1 MAHCNKSYFLLII
14 VLIAAI
20 SAIAALQCA
29 PFFVCAAEDTEEMAS
44 YTTSYASSGAGRA
57 HNIRLA
63 ASALNDIII
72 QPGQELSFNA
82 AVGARTAERGYAQA
96 KVISDGEYVE
106 GIGGGVCQ
114 VSSTLFNAWVLA
126 GLEVVRVQCHSL
138 PSGYVPMSQDA
149 TVSEYIDLVLKN
161 SAAFPVKVRTQAD
174 GTDLSIAIFGKKQPF
189 RVTLLPEILS
199 VVPAGEDIEYVD
211 SLPEGEEYVIARD
224 PKPGY
229 RTRLVAAY
237 TYPNGKVIKKQL
249 RRDFYRPTDAK
260 ILMIAD

>member
-1 MAHCNKSYFLLII
+1 
-14 VLIAAI
+14 
-20 SAIAALQCA
+20 
-29 PFFVCAAEDTEEMAS
+29 MAS

-224 PKPGY
+224 PKP
-229 RTRLVAAY
+229 
-237 TYPNGKVIKKQL
+237 
-249 RRDFYRPTDAK
+249 AK
-260 ILMIAD
+260 